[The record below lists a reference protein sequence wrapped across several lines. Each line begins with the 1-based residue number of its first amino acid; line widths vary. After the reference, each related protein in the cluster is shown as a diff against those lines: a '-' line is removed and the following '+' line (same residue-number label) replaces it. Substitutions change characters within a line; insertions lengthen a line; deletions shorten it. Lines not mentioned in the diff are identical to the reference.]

1 MLVPI
6 TFKSIDIL
14 PWCHSAI
21 SPQDDS
27 PVLFLQH
34 LQQSSFDFFSG
45 SHRVKAESFVQV
57 LDVRP
62 LLSLASV
69 LPMADQSLPNQQG
82 MTWSISYSQGQ
93 PLLIIHT
100 RIVYLRTTLPVGT

>member
-6 TFKSIDIL
+6 TFKFIDIL
-14 PWCHSAI
+14 PWCYSTI

-69 LPMADQSLPNQQG
+69 LPMEDHSLSN
-82 MTWSISYSQGQ
+82 
-93 PLLIIHT
+93 
-100 RIVYLRTTLPVGT
+100 